1 MKKKFLIQTLGAVM
15 IAGSSMAQINSTDVF
30 PIPGGTKAVS
40 ANISGNGQH
49 AIVGYEKDGQV
60 RYLSFTKKNGAFA
73 NPSEQN
79 PLNDLIDKQ
88 SVSPLE
94 PSLSSDGSQIYFAA
108 DNGNGNTDIYVISK
122 KNGAWT
128 PMKAL
133 GDSVNTDLQERYPA
147 IAPDGNTL
155 YFTRLK
161 EAGKGVDIPD
171 PRCGTIFMSTHKT
184 DGSWS
189 RAKDVPEPVT
199 LGCDVAP
206 YVGPD
211 SRTIYFSSIRKEG
224 RNDFDVYYTYRPD
237 AKTWVIPVAIDTL
250 NGQYHDLTPTYD
262 YDGKQLYFLSSQKKT
277 SALAKADLQPNF
289 TPQPVTR
296 YYGKTYD
303 QYTKKPLGTDIK
315 VNDAFSSITL
325 AQFKSDDVTGE
336 YDFFLNGNTPIFID
350 YSHPNYSHSIVE
362 TTPNL
367 QENKQDYTFFDS
379 LALQLNVFDS
389 DMFDALES
397 DIHIRSNG
405 KDTTIKINQFATGR
419 YKMTLPIGRNY
430 DFNIT
435 KDLYTDYD
443 FNLDLSQVV
452 LFESVEKDAELISSK
467 ILLNVEVKGLDPG
480 ETAEVT
486 IVDIATI
493 SRYTTTKTTDNKGHA
508 EFWLRKG
515 DLYQVNIFKKGYT
528 LYNQMTA
535 LGAKDLAF
543 DKLRRMSR
551 HNNFK
556 GAEFNQGRDLDFDKM
571 SRANRGDDVE
581 EYNIPEEERQRRGIK
596 DFDFTKYS
604 LTTDETINLDGSVT
618 IVAEIKKMKEGVKM
632 ELENINFE
640 TNSSTLNPSSYE
652 ELDMLVDNLKMNSD
666 ISIELSAHT
675 DDIGSDAYN
684 FKLSDQRAAAVA
696 EYLITKGIAKR
707 RIISKGYGKT
717 QPLVPNN
724 SDENRAK
731 NRRVELK
738 VISTDNQ

>member
-1 MKKKFLIQTLGAVM
+1 
-15 IAGSSMAQINSTDVF
+15 
-30 PIPGGTKAVS
+30 
-40 ANISGNGQH
+40 
-49 AIVGYEKDGQV
+49 
-60 RYLSFTKKNGAFA
+60 
-73 NPSEQN
+73 
-79 PLNDLIDKQ
+79 
-88 SVSPLE
+88 
-94 PSLSSDGSQIYFAA
+94 
-108 DNGNGNTDIYVISK
+108 
-122 KNGAWT
+122 
-128 PMKAL
+128 
-133 GDSVNTDLQERYPA
+133 
-147 IAPDGNTL
+147 
-155 YFTRLK
+155 
-161 EAGKGVDIPD
+161 
-171 PRCGTIFMSTHKT
+171 
-184 DGSWS
+184 
-189 RAKDVPEPVT
+189 
-199 LGCDVAP
+199 
-206 YVGPD
+206 
-211 SRTIYFSSIRKEG
+211 
-224 RNDFDVYYTYRPD
+224 
-237 AKTWVIPVAIDTL
+237 VIPIAIDTL

-262 YDGKQLYFLSSQKKT
+262 YDGKQLYFLSSQKKS
-277 SALAKADLQPNF
+277 SALAKADFPPNCK
-289 TPQPVTR
+289 PQPVTR
-296 YYGKTYD
+296 YYGKTTD
-303 QYTKKPLGTDIK
+303 QYTGKPLGTSIK

-350 YSHPNYSHSIVE
+350 YSHPKYSHNIVE
-362 TTPNL
+362 TTPNQ
-367 QENKQDYTFFDS
+367 QENQQNYTFFDS

-405 KDTTIKINQFATGR
+405 KDTIIKINEFATGR
-419 YKMTLPIGRNY
+419 YKMTLPIGNNY

-452 LFESVEKDAELISSK
+452 LFESVEKDAELQSSK
-467 ILLNVEVKGLDPG
+467 ILLNVEVKGLEPG

-493 SRYTTTKTTDNKGHA
+493 SRYTTTKTTDTKGHA

-528 LYNQMTA
+528 LYNQLTA
-535 LGAKDLAF
+535 LGAKELAF
-543 DKLRRMSR
+543 DKLNRMRR
-551 HNNFK
+551 
-556 GAEFNQGRDLDFDKM
+556 
-571 SRANRGDDVE
+571 NRNMKNADIDQSHTLTFE
-581 EYNIPEEERQRRGIK
+581 QMNRQRRDGGDEEDYNLPDDERK
-596 DFDFTKYS
+596 RREMKEFDYTKYS

-632 ELENINFE
+632 ELDNINFE
-640 TNSSTLNPSSYE
+640 TNSSTLNSSSYE

-675 DDIGSDAYN
+675 DDKGSDAYN

-717 QPLVPNN
+717 QPLVPNT